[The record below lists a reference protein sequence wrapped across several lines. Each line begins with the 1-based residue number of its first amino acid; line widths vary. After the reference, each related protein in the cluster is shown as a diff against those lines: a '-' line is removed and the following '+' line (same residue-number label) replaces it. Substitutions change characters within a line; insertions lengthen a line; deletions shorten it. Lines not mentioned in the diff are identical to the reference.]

1 MGDAFI
7 KSVLLIDSGIMNYL
21 QGNTLLRYLI
31 NQCTVEEKRELADW
45 LDESQQNRNTLDYLR
60 TRMSLLSI

>member
-1 MGDAFI
+1 
-7 KSVLLIDSGIMNYL
+7 MNYL
-21 QGNTLLRYLI
+21 QGNILLRYLI